1 MFPKQPPANLAP
13 NCAESGV
20 FGVLPG
26 VIGTMQATEVLKLIL
41 DIGDPLAGRLLSYS
55 ALDQSTHV
63 MRLKRQEDC
72 EACGG
77 NPPTLRNEYEYC

>member
-1 MFPKQPPANLAP
+1 MGLT
-13 NCAESGV
+13 
-20 FGVLPG
+20 G

-41 DIGDPLAGRLLSYS
+41 GIGDPLTGRLLTYD

-63 MRLKRQEDC
+63 VRLKRLEDC

-77 NPPTLRNEYEYC
+77 DPPTLRNDYEYC